1 MSVEQNKALVRRW
14 FAEVW
19 NQGEAERI
27 AEFIAADCVYHR
39 GAEVVPQG
47 PAEWREISQRWLT
60 AFPDFRTDVELLVA
74 EGDMVT
80 AYFRISGTHTGPFV
94 MGGLTV
100 PPTGQRFTAREVWI
114 FRYVD
119 GKVVESWAVWDR
131 LGALQQLDAAALAA
145 QV

>member
-14 FAEVW
+14 LAEVW
-19 NQGEAERI
+19 DQGETERI

-47 PAEWREISQRWLT
+47 PAEWREITQRWLS

-80 AYFRISGTHTGPFV
+80 AYFRISGTHIGPFV

-100 PPTGQRFTAREVWI
+100 PPTGRRFTAWEAVSC
-114 FRYVD
+114 RYVE
-119 GKVVESWAVWDR
+119 GKVVEIWAVWDR
-131 LGALQQLDAAALAA
+131 LAGLQQLGAAALAA